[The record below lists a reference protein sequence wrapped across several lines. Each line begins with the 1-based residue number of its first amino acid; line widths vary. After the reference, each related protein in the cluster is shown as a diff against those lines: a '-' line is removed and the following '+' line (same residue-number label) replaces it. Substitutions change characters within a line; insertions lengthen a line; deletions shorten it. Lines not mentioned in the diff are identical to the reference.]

1 MALSAAWQGR
11 LPLGKVFWLYGV
23 LLSTLVTL
31 LYVWLALREDGGSS
45 LRQFLVL
52 AFVPYTA
59 WILVSIWRCAPN
71 ARRPYYGD
79 MARALTVAWAINA
92 ALLIVFVEMDRWV

>member
-1 MALSAAWQGR
+1 
-11 LPLGKVFWLYGV
+11 
-23 LLSTLVTL
+23 
-31 LYVWLALREDGGSS
+31 LYVWLALREDGGSP
-45 LRQFLVL
+45 LCQFLVL
-52 AFVPYTA
+52 AFVTYTA

-92 ALLIVFVEMDRWV
+92 ALLIFFVEMDRWV